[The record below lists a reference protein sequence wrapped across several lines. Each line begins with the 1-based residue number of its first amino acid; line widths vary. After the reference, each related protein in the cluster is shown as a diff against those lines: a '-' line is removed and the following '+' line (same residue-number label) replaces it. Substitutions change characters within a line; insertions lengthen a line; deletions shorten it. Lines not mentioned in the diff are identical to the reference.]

1 MSIVDTKNGDEVLI
15 TVNSLSLAGDEAV
28 DLKAKAVSLMETGVK
43 KISLDLHKPEY
54 IDSSGIG
61 KLLFLNK
68 KIEKLSGEFQITKIN
83 STLYEFLE
91 SLAITKVMKI
101 AEPT

>member
-1 MSIVDTKNGDEVLI
+1 MSIVESRNGDEVLI

-28 DLKAKAVSLMETGVK
+28 ELKVKTVSLIESGMI
-43 KISLDLHKPEY
+43 KISLDLQKPEY

-61 KLLFLNK
+61 KLLFMNK
-68 KIEKLSGEFQITKIN
+68 KLEKLDGEFQISKIN
-83 STLYEFLE
+83 STLYDFLD

-101 AEPT
+101 AQPS